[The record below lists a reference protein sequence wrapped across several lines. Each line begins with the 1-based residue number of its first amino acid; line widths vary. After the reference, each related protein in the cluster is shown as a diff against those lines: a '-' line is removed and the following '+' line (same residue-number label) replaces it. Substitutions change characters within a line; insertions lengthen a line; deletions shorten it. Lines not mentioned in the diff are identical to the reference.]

1 MWLRCLNAAFYKWN
15 VKKRK
20 PLYLYLRK
28 ADCVWLIQN
37 ITWIFFSFKAL
48 KLYCCF
54 NVVIFFS
61 IQNNNKFSTFWLF
74 ILGTCDS
81 FSVCGIWAQFS
92 RRTLSVINHP
102 PHIGTFGILFVPY
115 CNVFFKECT
124 LLNNCWSHILFMI
137 VFFFPSY
144 IISSYSINHTF
155 DIELWSQRTC
165 NRLETCFGHC
175 RLWTNLLLTIN
186 FT

>member
-61 IQNNNKFSTFWLF
+61 IQNNNKFSIFWLF

-81 FSVCGIWAQFS
+81 FSECGIWAQFS

-102 PHIGTFGILFVPY
+102 PLIGTFGILFVPY

-137 VFFFPSY
+137 VFFFLL
-144 IISSYSINHTF
+144 ILFLLIQSIT
-155 DIELWSQRTC
+155 
-165 NRLETCFGHC
+165 
-175 RLWTNLLLTIN
+175 LLTLSYEVSVRAIGWKLVSD
-186 FT
+186 TVGCELIYCWL